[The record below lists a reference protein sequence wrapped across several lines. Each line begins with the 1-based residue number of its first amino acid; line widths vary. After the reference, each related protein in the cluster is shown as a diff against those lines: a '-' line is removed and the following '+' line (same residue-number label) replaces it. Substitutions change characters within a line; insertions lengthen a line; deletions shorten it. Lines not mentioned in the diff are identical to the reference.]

1 MLDWIPDFQ
10 NPDRLWTLVLLPV
23 LIIAYLILLRLK
35 GRVAL
40 RYTNT
45 GVLGRI
51 VGSQRRWTRH
61 LFVAMS
67 LASLI
72 ALGLAYANPLGV
84 EKQPRERATVVLV
97 VDTSL
102 SMSATDVSPNRLAA
116 AQTAA
121 VAFMNDLPSSF
132 NVAVVGLDGDPSIAI
147 PPTTDRGATQRAIE
161 ALQLSDGTAIG
172 DSITEALK
180 AVDQAPVGD
189 DEEEAPAMIV
199 MLSDGTNTEGAS
211 ATQATVQARDRDIP
225 IFTIAYGTENGYVD
239 VDGQRE
245 NVAPDPETL
254 EQIATATGGKSVA
267 ADDLTS
273 LKDAYRQIGSV
284 VGYEEVAKPITATYA
299 SIALGFAV
307 VAALG
312 AVFMA
317 ARWPR

>member
-1 MLDWIPDFQ
+1 MFSWIPDFQ
-10 NPDRLWTLVLLPV
+10 NPGRLWTLALLPL
-23 LIIAYLILLRLK
+23 LIIAYLIMLRLK

-67 LASLI
+67 LASLV

-97 VDTSL
+97 IDSSL

-116 AQTAA
+116 AQSAA
-121 VAFMNDLPSSF
+121 VEFMNDLPSTF
-132 NVAVVGLDGDPSIAI
+132 NVAVVELDGDPSIAI

-172 DSITEALK
+172 DSVTTALK
-180 AVDQAPVGD
+180 AVDQAPKGD
-189 DEEEAPAMIV
+189 DDQEAPAMIV
-199 MLSDGTNTEGAS
+199 LLSDGTNTEGAVPTE
-211 ATQATVQARDRDIP
+211 ATATARDRNIP

-245 NVAPDPETL
+245 NVAPDPEAL
-254 EQIATATGGKSVA
+254 EQIATASGGKAVT
-267 ADDLTS
+267 ADDRATLA
-273 LKDAYRQIGSV
+273 DAYQQIGSV
-284 VGYEEVAKPITATYA
+284 VGYEEVAKPVTATYA

-317 ARWPR
+317 ARWPK

>member
-172 DSITEALK
+172 DSITQALK

-211 ATQATVQARDRDIP
+211 ATEATAQAREREIP

-245 NVAPDPETL
+245 NVAPDPEAL

-284 VGYEEVAKPITATYA
+284 LGYEEVSKPITATYA